1 MVFMSIRERIKKF
14 LNKVNNAVMS
24 IYFAYQDPRTPRYLK
39 VISFV
44 LIAYVFSPLDLIPD
58 FIPILGQLDDFILIP
73 LVVFLLIKLLPKE
86 VYQEAKKKVETT
98 DEREKP
104 KMWQGIVIITAIWVL
119 IGIMIALSIL
129 KHYFRI

>member
-1 MVFMSIRERIKKF
+1 MSIRERIKKF